1 MNINEYKIRP
11 SKHFALTWMR
21 KWDYDIYS
29 VRNAL
34 ESAYKIEKVG
44 KNKYEAYTKSREGSN
59 QCNEE
64 FPYEEETQKTVET
77 ARKLGVWPE
86 PLKLYRSLSKSG
98 GGLIFRIPVDIEKQ
112 MRLKEN
118 TPIEI
123 TKIGNKIVIEPEK

>member
-1 MNINEYKIRP
+1 MKKCPICEKGEFV
-11 SKHFALTWMR
+11 KVE
-21 KWDYDIYS
+21 DIIFP
-29 VRNAL
+29 V
-34 ESAYKIEKVG
+34 
-44 KNKYEAYTKSREGSN
+44 EGYIFIVKGERCN

-64 FPYEEETQKTVET
+64 FLYEEETQKTVET